1 MAGKEISISMRDM
14 ERLIDWMRRSG
25 RPQTVQTLA
34 RRYLEMLREDR
45 GIRDA
50 SK

>member
-1 MAGKEISISMRDM
+1 MAANDLTITMRDM
-14 ERLIDWMRRSG
+14 ERLIEWMRRSG
-25 RPQTVQTLA
+25 RPQTIDSLT

-45 GIRDA
+45 GIK

>member
-1 MAGKEISISMRDM
+1 MRDM

-25 RPQTVQTLA
+25 RPQTVESLA

-45 GIRDA
+45 GTKSR
-50 SK
+50 